1 MAGNILHAI
10 IKNDCCYR
18 SQSTAD
24 GSGAWQAASVA
35 LYRRLGLLVS
45 CFGGL
50 WPKLLPVCLSLLHK
64 QAFFH
69 STVHIF
75 CSFFS
80 HIGSLV
86 TAPVIDSTFRYP
98 GRSVQVEGRSKVK
111 GAVNLWANPPP
122 LRTGE
127 SSLCSSVSSHRK
139 SHTSRGASPSR
150 CRTPSKSR
158 MPLITLPC
166 FPSSV

>member
-10 IKNDCCYR
+10 IKNDCCHR

-35 LYRRLGLLVS
+35 LYRRLGLLVG

-69 STVHIF
+69 STVRIF
-75 CSFFS
+75 CSVFS
-80 HIGSLV
+80 HSGSLV
-86 TAPVIDSTFRYP
+86 TAPVIYSTFRHP

-111 GAVNLWANPPP
+111 GAVNLWANPPSAN
-122 LRTGE
+122 RGIV
-127 SSLCSSVSSHRK
+127 SVLFRFQ
-139 SHTSRGASPSR
+139 PQEE
-150 CRTPSKSR
+150 PY
-158 MPLITLPC
+158 I
-166 FPSSV
+166 